1 MISAERTLRSGDAE
15 QSISPSPVLEVRGLS
30 KQFPGVLALDDVSL
44 ALHAGQVH
52 ALVGQNGAGKST
64 LINILSGMYGAD
76 RGTVAVDGRP
86 VHIGNTRHAL
96 SLGIATVYQELSLL
110 LNLTI
115 AQNLAL
121 GREPRRV
128 GLLDTKAMR
137 DDSVRALARLGLDL
151 DPDAMV
157 GRLSL
162 AQRQMVEI
170 AKALSTEPKILI
182 LDEPTAPLGAREA
195 EQLFDA
201 IRSLRA
207 QGVSVLYVSHRFAE
221 VLSLCDIATI
231 LRNGRHV
238 VTTDLEGWSEARLT
252 DAMIGGRSQRYEKSM
267 RVSGER
273 LLRVTGLG
281 WRQHV
286 RDVAFEVFRGEIVA
300 LTGLL
305 GGGQN
310 EIARLVGGDLAFDTG
325 VLEMGGVERRF
336 VSPHAAVQAS
346 VCLVTED
353 RKHEGILPN
362 RPLCENI
369 AVASLPARI
378 RLAGV
383 VDGAAERLAVA
394 DAASNFGVVA
404 SSPDVPMRTLS
415 GGNQQKALLARWHLA
430 DADIFVL
437 IEPTRGVDV
446 GARAEIYRR
455 LDTLAKAGKAII
467 IVSSELPEVL
477 AVADRILVVREGK
490 ISAETSPERVDEEEL
505 NLLVQ
510 GVQSIS

>member
-1 MISAERTLRSGDAE
+1 MISAERALRSGDAE
-15 QSISPSPVLEVRGLS
+15 RSISASTVLEVRGLT

-44 ALHAGQVH
+44 ALRAGQVH

-76 RGTVAVDGRP
+76 RGMVAIDGHP
-86 VHIGNTRHAL
+86 VHIASTRHAL

-121 GREPRRV
+121 GREPRRI

-137 DDSVRALARLGLDL
+137 ANSFRVLARLGLDL
-151 DPDAMV
+151 DPDAQV
-157 GRLSL
+157 GSLSL

-170 AKALSTEPKILI
+170 AKALSTDPRILI

-195 EQLFDA
+195 EQLFGA
-201 IRSLRA
+201 VRSLKD
-207 QGVSVLYVSHRFAE
+207 QGVSILYVSHRFAE
-221 VLSLCDIATI
+221 VLALCDTATV
-231 LRNGRHV
+231 LRNGRRV
-238 VTTDLEGWSEARLT
+238 VTTGLEGWSEARLT
-252 DAMIGGRSQRYEKSM
+252 DAMIGGQSQRYEKSM
-267 RVSGER
+267 RVAGER
-273 LLRVTGLG
+273 LLRVSGLG
-281 WRQHV
+281 WRRHV
-286 RDVAFEVFRGEIVA
+286 RDVGFEVFRGEIVA

-305 GGGQN
+305 GSGQN
-310 EIARLVGGDLAFDTG
+310 EIARLVGGDLVIDTG
-325 VLEMGGVERRF
+325 TLELANVERRF
-336 VSPHAAVQAS
+336 ASPHAAVQAG

-362 RPLCENI
+362 RPLRENI
-369 AVASLPARI
+369 AIASLPARM
-378 RLAGV
+378 RVAGV
-383 VDGAAERLAVA
+383 IDGSAERLAVA
-394 DAASNFGVVA
+394 GVAGNFGVVA
-404 SSPDVPMRTLS
+404 SSPEVAMRTLS

-455 LDTLAKAGKAII
+455 LDTLARAGKAII
-467 IVSSELPEVL
+467 IVSSDLPEVL
-477 AVADRILVVREGK
+477 AVADRILVVRDGR
-490 ISAETSPERVDEEEL
+490 ISAETTPERVDEEGL

-510 GVQSIS
+510 GVPSAS